1 MTIFDKTMRLIERTL
16 DLRAARHQVIVS
28 NIANEE
34 TPGYRSKDMRFQ
46 DALASAAQ
54 GRPGV
59 SLAVTHGRHLGLRG
73 DAVARTAGRVVETG
87 EGDLPLDAN
96 TVNLEFEMAKLSDN
110 AMHYN
115 TAATV
120 MGARLRQLLGAIR
133 EGR

>member
-46 DALASAAQ
+46 DALTSAAQ

-59 SLAVTHGRHLGLRG
+59 SLVATHRRHLGVRG
-73 DAVARTAGRVVETG
+73 DAIAGAAGRVVETG

-96 TVNLEFEMAKLSDN
+96 TVNLEIEMAKLSDN
-110 AMHYN
+110 AMQYN
-115 TAATV
+115 TAATI

>member
-34 TPGYRSKDMRFQ
+34 TPGYRSKDMWFQ
-46 DALASAAQ
+46 DALASVAR
-54 GRPGV
+54 GRPDV
-59 SLAVTHGRHLGLRG
+59 SLAVTHGRHLGVRG
-73 DAVARTAGRVVETG
+73 DAVARAAGRVVDTG
-87 EGDLPLDAN
+87 DGDLPLDAN
-96 TVNLEFEMAKLSDN
+96 TVNLEIEMAKLSDN

-120 MGARLRQLLGAIR
+120 MGARLRQLLGVIR

>member
-46 DALASAAQ
+46 DALASAAR
-54 GRPGV
+54 GRPDV
-59 SLAVTHGRHLGLRG
+59 SLAVTHGRHLGIRG
-73 DAVARTAGRVVETG
+73 DAVARAAGRVVDTG
-87 EGDLPLDAN
+87 DGDLPLDAN
-96 TVNLEFEMAKLSDN
+96 TVNLEIEMAKLSDN

-120 MGARLRQLLGAIR
+120 MGARLRQLLGVIR

>member
-46 DALASAAQ
+46 DALASVAR
-54 GRPGV
+54 GRPDV
-59 SLAVTHGRHLGLRG
+59 SLAVTHGRHLGVRG
-73 DAVARTAGRVVETG
+73 DAVARAAGRVVDTG
-87 EGDLPLDAN
+87 DGDLPLDAN
-96 TVNLEFEMAKLSDN
+96 TVNLEIEMAKLSDN

-120 MGARLRQLLGAIR
+120 MGARLRQLLGVIR

>member
-46 DALASAAQ
+46 DALASAAR
-54 GRPGV
+54 GRPDV
-59 SLAVTHGRHLGLRG
+59 SLAVTHGRHLGVRG
-73 DAVARTAGRVVETG
+73 DAVARAAGRVVDTG
-87 EGDLPLDAN
+87 DGDLPLDAN
-96 TVNLEFEMAKLSDN
+96 TVNLEIEMAKLSDN

-120 MGARLRQLLGAIR
+120 MGVRLRQLLGVIR

>member
-1 MTIFDKTMRLIERTL
+1 MTIFDKSIRLIERTL

-34 TPGYRSKDMRFQ
+34 TPGYRSKDLRFQ
-46 DALASAAQ
+46 DALALAAQ

-59 SLAVTHGRHLGLRG
+59 SLAVTHGRHLDVRG
-73 DAVARTAGRVVETG
+73 DAVARTASRVVETG

-110 AMHYN
+110 AMQYN
-115 TAATV
+115 TAATI